1 MYVINMQPFL
11 PLVTRKDT
19 ANKCELGNGSKSL
32 FCTGLRVAFINLCK
46 LAFEL
51 KICLPSLL
59 QMFSIISIIYP
70 LTNPCQV
77 SGSSRGGI
85 NQQVFQVL

>member
-11 PLVTRKDT
+11 PLVTKKDT
-19 ANKCELGNGSKSL
+19 ADQCELGNGFKSL
-32 FCTGLRVAFINLCK
+32 FCTGLQVAINLCK
-46 LAFEL
+46 LALEP

-59 QMFSIISIIYP
+59 QMFSTISIFYP

>member
-11 PLVTRKDT
+11 PLVTRKET
-19 ANKCELGNGSKSL
+19 ANQCELGNGFKSL

-46 LAFEL
+46 LPFEL
-51 KICLPSLL
+51 KICLPLL